1 MKNESFTGE
10 VIDIKRIKKSQQKI
24 QIIETVKENQGF
36 TFQINFFQDEI
47 IFIGTNEYLYMH
59 ILKFKEDEFELDEI
73 PKEKL
78 SKFYFIF
85 PTNHFFGK
93 GILSNNQKIIQ
104 NIQIDSLNN
113 RCIVLFGLDFFFISH
128 LKIQKFLFFNTFTKM
143 NMN

>member
-1 MKNESFTGE
+1 LFL
-10 VIDIKRIKKSQQKI
+10 
-24 QIIETVKENQGF
+24 
-36 TFQINFFQDEI
+36 NFFNISKDEI

-59 ILKFKEDEFELDEI
+59 VLKFKDDQFEVDEI

-104 NIQIDSLNN
+104 TIQIDSLST
-113 RCIVLFGLDFFFISH
+113 RCIVLYGLNFSISHFEDFKFFIFQYVNQNEYELSLQGVVEDSKGMKLFSINKTPH
-128 LKIQKFLFFNTFTKM
+128 LQHRMSMKF
-143 NMN
+143 